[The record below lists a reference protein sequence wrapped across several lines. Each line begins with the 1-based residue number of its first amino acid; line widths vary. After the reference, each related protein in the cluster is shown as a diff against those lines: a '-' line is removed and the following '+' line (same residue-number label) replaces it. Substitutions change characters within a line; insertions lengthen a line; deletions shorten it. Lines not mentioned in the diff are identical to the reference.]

1 MEEGKVNP
9 EEQVIVAF
17 DASTLNLNSGW
28 EEEEEEEEKENE
40 KEEKKRKKR
49 NNCSPL
55 RKDLG

>member
-28 EEEEEEEEKENE
+28 EEEEEEE